1 MLTVRLPAQLEKR
14 LDKLSKRTGKP
25 KSTYVKRALA
35 EFLQEQEDYL
45 IAISRLED
53 DLPGIPLAEVARK
66 LGLED
71 SI

>member
-1 MLTVRLPAQLEKR
+1 MLPVRLPAQLE
-14 LDKLSKRTGKP
+14 KLSKRTGKP